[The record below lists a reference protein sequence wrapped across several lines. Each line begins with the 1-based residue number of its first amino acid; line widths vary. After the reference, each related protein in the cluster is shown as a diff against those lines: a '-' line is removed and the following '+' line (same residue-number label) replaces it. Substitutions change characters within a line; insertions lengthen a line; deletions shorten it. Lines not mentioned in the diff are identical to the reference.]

1 VPTTSS
7 SRRLNQDVSAAKR
20 AAAEGPVI
28 ITDRG
33 RPSHVLLTIDDYRR
47 LTGRR
52 VDLVDW
58 LAMEGE
64 TIEFDPE
71 PIRLGLLDPDL
82 RATCWTATSSA
93 KWEGREIKPIKV
105 FRTGRGRRR
114 PRPCS

>member
-1 VPTTSS
+1 MPTVSA
-7 SRRLNQDVSAAKR
+7 REFNQDVSAAKR

-33 RPSHVLLTIDDYRR
+33 RPSHVLLTIDDYNR

-58 LAMEGE
+58 LE

-71 PIRLGLLDPDL
+71 PMRLGLLDPDL
-82 RATCWTATSSA
+82 
-93 KWEGREIKPIKV
+93 
-105 FRTGRGRRR
+105 
-114 PRPCS
+114 

>member
-1 VPTTSS
+1 MATVSA
-7 SRRLNQDVSAAKR
+7 REFNQDVSAAKR

-33 RPSHVLLTIDDYRR
+33 RPSHVLLTIDDYNR

-71 PIRLGLLDPDL
+71 PMQLGLLDPDL
-82 RATCWTATSSA
+82 
-93 KWEGREIKPIKV
+93 
-105 FRTGRGRRR
+105 
-114 PRPCS
+114 

>member
-1 VPTTSS
+1 MATISA
-7 SRRLNQDVSAAKR
+7 REFNQDVGAAKR
-20 AAAEGPVI
+20 AVADGPVI

-71 PIRLGLLDPDL
+71 PVRLGLLDPEL
-82 RATCWTATSSA
+82 
-93 KWEGREIKPIKV
+93 
-105 FRTGRGRRR
+105 
-114 PRPCS
+114 

>member
-1 VPTTSS
+1 MTTVSA
-7 SRRLNQDVSAAKR
+7 REFNQDVSAAKR

-33 RPSHVLLTIDDYRR
+33 RPSHVLLTIADYTR

-64 TIEFDPE
+64 IIEFDPE
-71 PIRLGLLDPDL
+71 PMQLGLLDPEL
-82 RATCWTATSSA
+82 
-93 KWEGREIKPIKV
+93 
-105 FRTGRGRRR
+105 
-114 PRPCS
+114 